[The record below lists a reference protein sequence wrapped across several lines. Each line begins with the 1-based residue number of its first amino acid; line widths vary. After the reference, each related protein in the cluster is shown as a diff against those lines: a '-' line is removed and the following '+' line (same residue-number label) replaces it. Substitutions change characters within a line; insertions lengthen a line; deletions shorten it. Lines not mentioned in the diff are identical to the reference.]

1 MTINTDVPMCAD
13 CGHFFTDNP
22 EVGRA
27 YAFLY
32 TDSDS
37 FVLGRNGFIGDLV
50 EAVLDMGN
58 DTPDKAAAAVC
69 YALTMGG
76 WPEPEDI
83 VEALLH
89 HSTHGDE

>member
-1 MTINTDVPMCAD
+1 MVTNNDVPMCAD

-22 EVGRA
+22 HVGRA

-32 TDSDS
+32 TD
-37 FVLGRNGFIGDLV
+37 VLALVVGRKGLLDYLT

-58 DTPDKAAAAVC
+58 DTPAKAAAAVC

-76 WPEPEDI
+76 WPEPENM
-83 VEALLH
+83 VAALLH
-89 HSTHGDE
+89 HASHTDD